1 VLRKEKKKEE
11 EIAMKAIELR
21 KIQKKE
27 RITGGT
33 IANNMTKLIQRL
45 NASRELIDARLE
57 TPMSRALPSPLS
69 SESSNESDQN
79 IKIAIDSMITTIE
92 DKDVSGN
99 TI

>member
-1 VLRKEKKKEE
+1 
-11 EIAMKAIELR
+11 MKAIELR

-45 NASRELIDARLE
+45 NTSRELIDARLE
-57 TPMSRALPSPLS
+57 TPMSSALPSPLS

-79 IKIAIDSMITTIE
+79 IKIAIDSMVTTIE